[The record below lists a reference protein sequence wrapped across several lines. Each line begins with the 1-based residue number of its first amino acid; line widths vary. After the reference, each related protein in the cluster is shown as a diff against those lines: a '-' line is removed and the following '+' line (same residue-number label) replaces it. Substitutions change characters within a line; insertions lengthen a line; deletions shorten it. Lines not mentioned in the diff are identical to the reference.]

1 MAMNV
6 GRALSCMRTIYVSR
20 VLRHVR
26 EPVSLGT
33 NLARFSSSSPDAL
46 PKTDSLEVTF
56 VKADGQKVKARCKE
70 GDSLLDVVVNNEL
83 DISGYGA
90 CEGTLTCSTCHVI
103 LSKEDY
109 DRIPSKPLDDEN
121 DMLDLAFELT
131 ETSRLGCQ
139 IVMTK
144 ELNGLEVRLPSSVND
159 ARG

>member
-131 ETSRLGCQ
+131 ETYGHPNESLIFIDTR
-139 IVMTK
+139 
-144 ELNGLEVRLPSSVND
+144 
-159 ARG
+159 